1 MREAKINIVDNV
13 PDISELQ
20 SIKKFVFRLDNDS
33 PDLISAVQD
42 SIKKLELKFPD
53 YTFEATFGNH

>member
-42 SIKKLELKFPD
+42 SIKKLELKHSIWSGQDVFKV
-53 YTFEATFGNH
+53 G

>member
-42 SIKKLELKFPD
+42 SIKKLELK
-53 YTFEATFGNH
+53 HSI